1 MMARAERLWG
11 EGLLLFVLRLVQLNN
26 GFDPDT
32 GLALSGSGVGPLAG
46 HGVWIG
52 LLLCF
57 AADLFLCFRRPGGGK
72 RSYACCFSP
81 LEGGPAL
88 GALTAGSFLLIAGGA
103 LLLAGALPPQGTVAV
118 TTAAAGVLGAAGG
131 AGLLLLARELRSG
144 DVPSAFP
151 LLPAMFFS
159 VLFLLAVYFPEE
171 SNPVLAR
178 FWLPVLAAA
187 MAAYFLYQ
195 LSGFFHGEG
204 NLRWFGLAGELA
216 VATCI
221 ASSAD
226 CLRSPGRLLV
236 YLGFAVT
243 ATVFLLLL
251 REEPLPEPVEPEEK
265 AEEEAGNP

>member
-1 MMARAERLWG
+1 MKKKMMTQAGRLWW
-11 EGLLLFVLRLVQLNN
+11 EGLLLFILRLVQLKN

-32 GLALSGSGVGPLAG
+32 GLALSGAGAGPLAG

-57 AADLFLCFRRPGGGK
+57 AAELFLCFRRPGGSK
-72 RSYACCFSP
+72 RSYACCFGP
-81 LEGGPAL
+81 PEGPAL
-88 GALTAGSFLLIAGGA
+88 GMLAAGSFLLIAGGA
-103 LLLAGALPPQGTVAV
+103 LLLVGALPPQGTVAV
-118 TTAAAGVLGAAGG
+118 TTAAAGILGAAGG
-131 AGLLLLARELRSG
+131 AGLLLLAKELRG
-144 DVPSAFP
+144 EDGPSAFP

-204 NLRWFGLAGELA
+204 NFRWFGLFSELA
-216 VATCI
+216 AVTCI
-221 ASSAD
+221 ASAAD

-236 YLGFAVT
+236 YLGFAVVC
-243 ATVFLLLL
+243 TVFLLLL
-251 REEPLPEPVEPEEK
+251 REEPLPEPE
-265 AEEEAGNP
+265 EEEAETA

>member
-1 MMARAERLWG
+1 MKKENLIQVGRLWL
-11 EGLLLFVLRLVQLNN
+11 EGVVLFILRLVHLRT
-26 GFDPDT
+26 GFDPET
-32 GLALSGSGVGPLAG
+32 GLALPSLAG
-46 HGVWIG
+46 NVLWIG
-52 LLLCF
+52 LLVCLGVE
-57 AADLFLCFRRPGGGK
+57 AVLCFRRPGDSK
-72 RSYACCFSP
+72 RSYACCFHT
-81 LEGGPAL
+81 LEGPAL
-88 GALTAGSFLLIAGGA
+88 GALIMGSFLLIAGGA